1 MLSEMIAKYGYL
13 AVFVGTFFEGET
25 ILVLGGF
32 AAHLGYLE
40 LPYVMLAAFVG
51 TFLGDQIYYLI
62 GRRWGVRLLDRRPR
76 WRDRSAKAMALLH
89 KYDIIFILSF
99 RFIYGVR
106 SVSPFVIGMSG
117 ISPLRF
123 IPLNLLAA
131 FIWAIAVGLLGYL
144 FGEVFQRYMAEIK
157 QYEFYVLGGIAG
169 IGLLLWGRN
178 MLRGRRRRR
187 WGEMMAAARV
197 RKEARRAAHSAANDP
212 SSSTPAGPPSSAGVE
227 GVLQPV
233 AQKIEGDDGQKDQQ
247 AGVEGERRAL
257 P

>member
-32 AAHLGYLE
+32 AAHRGYLE
-40 LPYVMLAAFVG
+40 LPYVMLAAFAG
-51 TFLGDQIYYLI
+51 TFLGDQIYYFI
-62 GRRWGVRLLDRRPR
+62 GRRWGVRLLDKRPR
-76 WRDRSAKAMALLH
+76 WRERSAKAMALLH
-89 KYDIIFILSF
+89 KYDVIFILSF

-123 IPLNLLAA
+123 MPLNLLAA
-131 FIWAIAVGLLGYL
+131 FIWAVAVGLLGYV
-144 FGEVFQRYMAEIK
+144 FGEVFQLYLAEIK
-157 QYEFYVLGGIAG
+157 QYEFYILGGIAAV
-169 IGLLLWGRN
+169 GLLLWGRN
-178 MLRGRRRRR
+178 LLRGRRRKR
-187 WGEMMAAARV
+187 WRELMAGARA
-197 RKEARRAAHSAANDP
+197 RKADRSAANGG
-212 SSSTPAGPPSSAGVE
+212 SSGLSSGPGVE

-233 AQKIEGDDGQKDQQ
+233 AQKVEGDDGHEDQQ

>member
-32 AAHLGYLE
+32 AAHRGYLE

-51 TFLGDQIYYLI
+51 TFMGDQLYYFI
-62 GRRWGVRLLDRRPR
+62 GRRWGVRLLEKRPR
-76 WRDRSAKAMALLH
+76 WRERSAKAMALLH
-89 KYDIIFILSF
+89 KYDVIFILSF

-117 ISPLRF
+117 ISPMRF
-123 IPLNLLAA
+123 MPLNLIAA

-178 MLRGRRRRR
+178 LLRGRRRKR
-187 WGEMMAAARV
+187 WREMLAGARI
-197 RKEARRAAHSAANDP
+197 RKEARKAERSAANDT
-212 SSSTPAGPPSSAGVE
+212 SSRPPSSPPAGSGVE

-233 AQKIEGDDGQKDQQ
+233 AQEIEGDDGQKDQQ
-247 AGVEGERRAL
+247 PGVEGERRAL

>member
-32 AAHLGYLE
+32 AAHRGYLE

-51 TFLGDQIYYLI
+51 TFLGDQLYYFI
-62 GRRWGVRLLDRRPR
+62 GRRWGVRLLDKRPR
-76 WRDRSAKAMALLH
+76 WRERSAKAMALLH
-89 KYDIIFILSF
+89 KYDVIFILSF

-117 ISPLRF
+117 ISPMRF
-123 IPLNLLAA
+123 MPLNLIAA

-144 FGEVFQRYMAEIK
+144 FGEVFQMYLAEIK
-157 QYEFYVLGGIAG
+157 QYEFYILGGIAG

-178 MLRGRRRRR
+178 LMRGRRRKR
-187 WGEMMAAARV
+187 WREMLAGARV
-197 RKEARRAAHSAANDP
+197 RKEARMAERSAANDA
-212 SSSTPAGPPSSAGVE
+212 SSSASSATSSGPGVE

-233 AQKIEGDDGQKDQQ
+233 AQEVEGDDGQKDQQ